1 MKEIK
6 YLIARRVNLSKEVK
20 DLNSETY
27 KTLMKKLKARQT
39 SQYIPS
45 HESEDLI
52 SSKDYTTHRDLQIS
66 ALLLKIP
73 MALFVELEQLIII
86 FVIFPHSS
94 VSEESTCNAGD
105 LGLIPGLGR
114 SPGEEKGYPRQ
125 YSGLENS
132 MDCI

>member
-27 KTLMKKLKARQT
+27 KTLMKKLKTRQT

-73 MALFVELEQLIII
+73 MALF
-86 FVIFPHSS
+86 
-94 VSEESTCNAGD
+94 
-105 LGLIPGLGR
+105 
-114 SPGEEKGYPRQ
+114 K
-125 YSGLENS
+125 
-132 MDCI
+132 